1 MRNRAV
7 WWAIPSTLAVLALAA
22 WGVWTWRLTTANR
35 DLALTVE
42 ADRQRNFSEMAYH
55 VEQIQSLLGKGL
67 VAGTT
72 PQNMRY
78 LSETYHHS
86 QAASTA
92 FTSLPLP
99 AEVSASVGK
108 FLRQTGDFASSVA
121 RNEAAGR
128 ELDAKGR
135 AELARLRQEASALSN
150 QLQDISAGYN
160 QGGFRW
166 SPPIRFSWAGL
177 LRGNMGTMGTTGAA
191 GKPNTQDQA
200 PASMVPGGWDLI
212 GTSMEQLPVM
222 IYDGPFSDHLAD
234 RAPATQAAPVDRT
247 QAEQMMRRQVPGA
260 DTARVVAVEEVSGTL
275 PTYSFRLAPAAT
287 DGGAYTAVADIARNG
302 GFLVQWLNNRE
313 IGSPTMDLERARTL
327 GTQYLASIGLTE
339 MTPTYGQI
347 QDGMATIAYAYKQD
361 NVVVY
366 PDQVKL
372 KIALDN
378 GEVLG
383 VDARQYLMAHHP
395 RNLRPA
401 AVTPE
406 QAQKVVRPEL
416 RVERTQLALIP
427 DQAASGEILTY
438 EFLARMGEE
447 VFLIYV
453 NANTGQEEQILQQLQ
468 NDGGTFAL

>member
-22 WGVWTWRLTTANR
+22 WGVWTWRLTTVNR

-42 ADRQRNFSEMAYH
+42 ADRQRNFSDMAYH

-72 PQNMRY
+72 RQNMRY
-78 LSETYHHS
+78 LSETHHHA
-86 QAASTA
+86 QAAAAA

-108 FLRQTGDFASSVA
+108 FLQQTGDFASSVS

-128 ELDAKGR
+128 ELDAAGR
-135 AELARLRQEASALSN
+135 AELARLRQESAALST

-166 SPPIRFSWAGL
+166 SPPVRFSWAGL
-177 LRGNMGTMGTTGAA
+177 LQGNLGTTGSVS
-191 GKPNTQDQA
+191 KPNTQDQA
-200 PASMVPGGWDLI
+200 PASMVPGGWEMI

-234 RAPATQAAPVDRT
+234 RAPATQAAPVDRAV
-247 QAEQMMRRQVPGA
+247 AEQMMRRQIPSTGA
-260 DTARVVAVEEVSGTL
+260 PRVVSVEEVGGTL
-275 PTYSFRLAPAAT
+275 PTYSFRLAPAT
-287 DGGAYTAVADIARNG
+287 TGGTAYTAVADIARNG

-313 IGSPTMDLERARTL
+313 LGVPTMDLERARTL
-327 GTQYLASIGLTE
+327 GTQYLTSIGLAD

-347 QDGMATIAYAYKQD
+347 LDGTATIAYAYKQND
-361 NVVVY
+361 VVVY

-383 VDARQYLMAHHP
+383 VDARQYLMSHHP

-401 AVTPE
+401 TVSPA
-406 QAQKVVRPEL
+406 QAQTVVRPEL
-416 RVERTQLALIP
+416 RVERAQLALIP
-427 DQAASGEILTY
+427 DQAGSGEILTY

-453 NANTGQEEQILQQLQ
+453 NANTGQEEQILQQIQ

>member
-1 MRNRAV
+1 MRNRST
-7 WWAIPSTLAVLALAA
+7 WWALSGTLAILALTA
-22 WGVWTWRLTTANR
+22 WGVWTWRLTAANR
-35 DLALTVE
+35 QLALTVE
-42 ADRQRNFSEMAYH
+42 ADRQRNFSDMAYH

-72 PQNMRY
+72 RQNMRY
-78 LSETYHHS
+78 LSEAYHHA

-108 FLRQTGDFASSVA
+108 FLQQTGDFASSVA

-135 AELARLRQEASALSN
+135 AELARLRLESAALST

-177 LRGNMGTMGTTGAA
+177 LRGTGTMGSVA
-191 GKPNTQDQA
+191 KPNTQNQA
-200 PASMVPGGWDLI
+200 PASMVSGGWDLV
-212 GTSMEQLPVM
+212 GTSLEQLPVM

-234 RAPATQAAPVDRT
+234 RAPAMQAAPVDRT
-247 QAEQMMRRQVPGA
+247 EAERRMRSQAPGA
-260 DTARVVAVEEVSGTL
+260 ASARVVSVEEVSGNL

-287 DGGAYTAVADIARNG
+287 DGRAYTAVADVARNG

-313 IGSPTMDLERARTL
+313 IGQATMDLVRARTL
-327 GTQYLASIGLTE
+327 GIQYLASIGLAN
-339 MTPTYGQI
+339 MTPTYGQVL
-347 QDGMATIAYAYKQD
+347 DGTATIAFAYKQND
-361 NVVVY
+361 VVVY

-372 KIALDN
+372 KVALDN
-378 GEVLG
+378 GEILG
-383 VDARQYLMAHHP
+383 VDARQYLMTHHP

-401 AVTPE
+401 SVTPE
-406 QAQKVVRPEL
+406 QARKVVRSDL

-427 DQAASGEILTY
+427 DQAGTGEILTY

-453 NANTGQEEQILQQLQ
+453 NANTGQEEQILQQIQ